1 MVTSPG
7 RHIRLVRE
15 PAAGG
20 PDNDPGTC
28 RAVSR
33 RVAARRQSVC
43 SDGAKDT
50 HACVVELT
58 HLNLGERVE
67 HQTTYLGDMPTGGVD
82 DLLPARVGQNGQSGA
97 AVGEG
102 QGGGRPSLAGSNIMA
117 GQVRE
122 VVAHLAAQAADGT
135 LKIHASTQ
143 LPLEQAAEGLAT
155 IADGRAHGKIVVT
168 IAD

>member
-1 MVTSPG
+1 
-7 RHIRLVRE
+7 
-15 PAAGG
+15 
-20 PDNDPGTC
+20 
-28 RAVSR
+28 
-33 RVAARRQSVC
+33 
-43 SDGAKDT
+43 
-50 HACVVELT
+50 
-58 HLNLGERVE
+58 
-67 HQTTYLGDMPTGGVD
+67 
-82 DLLPARVGQNGQSGA
+82 
-97 AVGEG
+97 
-102 QGGGRPSLAGSNIMA
+102 MA